1 MVEKPPTR
9 SVTLSMGC
17 GAVELTSL
25 LRDLPKGEWRTIHIP
40 LRCFAKAGAD
50 MSRIDTPFRL
60 STDGELQL
68 RLADIELVPALEG
81 MECGALA
88 PLS

>member
-1 MVEKPPTR
+1 DASLALAIDAMVEKPPTR

-25 LRDLPKGEWRTIHIP
+25 LRDLPKGEWRTIHVP
-40 LRCFAKAGAD
+40 LRCFGD
-50 MSRIDTPFRL
+50 VSRIDTPFRL

-68 RLADIELVPALEG
+68 RLADIELIA
-81 MECGALA
+81 A
-88 PLS
+88 PEAGCP